1 MVENTIRSDYYI
13 CALHAQTWI
22 CKLSELDSSHL
33 AELFMEVEAIE
44 SAFAEEFT
52 GDIEDD
58 SSDFLS

>member
-1 MVENTIRSDYYI
+1 MDVFLGENTIRSDYYI

-22 CKLSELDSSHL
+22 SSHL
-33 AELFMEVEAIE
+33 AELFTEVEAIE

>member
-1 MVENTIRSDYYI
+1 MGENTIRSDYYI

-22 CKLSELDSSHL
+22 SSHL
-33 AELFMEVEAIE
+33 AELFMEVEAKE
-44 SAFAEEFT
+44 SALAEECT